1 MAAPA
6 ATGYDYRTLL
16 RELPLLVWKGDA
28 SGGCEYVNQTWLDF
42 TGLPVEA
49 MLGQGWTEAVHPEDR
64 DRLQNTYAEAF
75 QARLPMGLEFRL
87 RHRSGEYRWVLGNG
101 KPFYD
106 PEGRFAG
113 FLAACDDIH
122 AMRTADLR
130 IRRLTDLYAALSRT
144 NHAIIHARD
153 RQSLFQEVC
162 RIAVESGRFRLAWVA
177 VPGTGSGTCQP
188 AAHAGPASAYLEGV
202 KGCTNAQDPT
212 SMGLDAE
219 VIRDGTPK
227 FTCDLPAVATCAS
240 CRDNAARHGLL
251 AQAAFP
257 LRVGGRT
264 EGSFSIFSE
273 EAGAFDRD
281 MIALLEEMAEDIS
294 FALDHLAREERRRTA
309 ERALAVALQEGQ
321 AMLEAASV
329 AKVVPWSMDPGGAL
343 RWGDS
348 AGPVL
353 GQTPAALAAHPG
365 WPWHLILEEDQPRL
379 RQALREAST
388 GLVAGMDCRMR
399 HGDGR
404 IIWTRWTLA
413 RDGEGFRGAL
423 QDITEQHT
431 VQEQL
436 VQSQKLESLGTL
448 VGGIAHDFNNLLMA
462 ILGYCEIFE
471 GDADFTPRQRKGLEV
486 IHRAAHRGRDL
497 VDRLLGFSR
506 RVAPRREMG
515 NLNTVLSESA
525 ALLIHALS
533 NRIRLDLRLAPG
545 LPDASF
551 DSGQMHQVVMNL
563 AINARDAIEG
573 EGTLILRSGVAS
585 VPADQALA
593 HRRLPGTYVFLEVED
608 TGCGIPPDRVR
619 RIFEPFYSTKGAKGT
634 GLGLS
639 MVHGIVTEHGGF
651 VECDSR
657 VGAGTRLRV
666 LLPLG
671 QTGPVACDPDDGG
684 PTMRVLLLCG
694 EPARARLAMGLAQ
707 MGHHA
712 VPGNSATGA
721 AASGRTDW
729 DLLVMDPAALD
740 LEPAALLDRL
750 GRSGWTGPF
759 LLLGPD
765 RPGALPRPAAGTLTR
780 DFSLMELIEA
790 LHLAR
795 P

>member
-1 MAAPA
+1 M
-6 ATGYDYRTLL
+6 
-16 RELPLLVWKGDA
+16 
-28 SGGCEYVNQTWLDF
+28 NQTWLDF
-42 TGLPVEA
+42 TGRPMAE
-49 MLGQGWTEAVHPEDR
+49 MLGQGWTEAIHPEDR
-64 DRLQNTYAEAF
+64 ERLQRIYAEAF
-75 QARLPMGLEFRL
+75 QSRRPMALEFRM
-87 RHRSGEYRWVLGNG
+87 RHHGGEFRWVLGNG

-106 PEGRFAG
+106 PEGQFSG

-122 AMRTADLR
+122 GIRTADLR

-153 RQSLFQEVC
+153 RQSLLQEVC
-162 RIAVESGRFRLAWVA
+162 RIAVESGQFRLAWIA
-177 VPGTGSGTCQP
+177 VPDPVSGGFRP
-188 AAHAGPASAYLEGV
+188 AAHAGPASAYLAGV
-202 KGCTNAQDPT
+202 KGCTSAGEPGG
-212 SMGLDAE
+212 MGLDAVVLHE
-219 VIRDGTPK
+219 GIPRIERDLGISAP
-227 FTCDLPAVATCAS
+227 CPA
-240 CRDNAARHGLL
+240 CRENAGRHGLM

-257 LRVGGRT
+257 LRVDGHT
-264 EGSFSIFSE
+264 VGSFSVFSE
-273 EAGAFDRD
+273 EAEAFDRD

-309 ERALAVALQEGQ
+309 ERALAVALQERQ

-329 AKVVPWSMDPGGAL
+329 AKVVPWSMNAGGTL

-353 GQTPAALAAHPG
+353 GLAPEVLAAHPG
-365 WPWHLILEEDQPRL
+365 WPWHLLLEEDQPRL

-388 GLVAGMDCRMR
+388 GLVAGADCRMR
-399 HGDGR
+399 HGEGR

-436 VQSQKLESLGTL
+436 IQSQKLESLGTL

-471 GDADFTPRQRKGLEV
+471 SDPGFTARQRKGLEV
-486 IHRAAHRGRDL
+486 IHRAAQRGRDL

-506 RVAPRREMG
+506 RVPPRRETG

-533 NRIRLDLRLAPG
+533 SRIHLDLQLAPH
-545 LPDASF
+545 LPDARF

-573 EGTLILRSGVAS
+573 EGTLTLRSGVAA
-585 VPADQALA
+585 VPAETALV
-593 HRRLPGTYVFLEVED
+593 HRRLPGRYVYLEVED
-608 TGCGIPPDRVR
+608 SGCGIPPDRLR

-657 VGAGTRLRV
+657 VGTGTRLRV
-666 LLPLG
+666 LLPLD
-671 QTGPVACDPDDGG
+671 QTGPVAGDPEDGG
-684 PTMRVLLLCG
+684 PAMRVLLLG
-694 EPARARLAMGLAQ
+694 GDPLRRKLATGLAQ

-712 VPGNSATGA
+712 EPASSAAGIV
-721 AASGRTDW
+721 ASGRADW
-729 DLLVMDPAALD
+729 DLLVMDPATLD
-740 LEPAALLDRL
+740 LDPALFLDQL
-750 GRSGWTGPF
+750 QQNGWAGPF
-759 LLLGPD
+759 LLVGSA
-765 RPGALPRPAAGTLTR
+765 RPGALPRPATATLSH

>member
-1 MAAPA
+1 M
-6 ATGYDYRTLL
+6 
-16 RELPLLVWKGDA
+16 
-28 SGGCEYVNQTWLDF
+28 NQTWLDF

-49 MLGQGWTEAVHPEDR
+49 MLGQGWAEAVHPEDR
-64 DRLQNTYAEAF
+64 GHLQRTYAEAF
-75 QARLPMGLEFRL
+75 QTRLPMGLEFRM
-87 RHRSGEYRWVLGNG
+87 RHHSGEYRWVLGNG

-144 NHAIIHARD
+144 NQAIIHARD
-153 RQSLFQEVC
+153 RESLFQEVC
-162 RIAVESGRFRLAWVA
+162 RIAVESGRFRLAWIA
-177 VPGTGSGTCQP
+177 LPDPATGGFRP
-188 AAHAGPASAYLEGV
+188 AAHAGPAAAYRLGLEG
-202 KGCTNAQDPT
+202 CTSAADPGG
-212 SMGLDAE
+212 MGLDALVLQE
-219 VIRDGTPK
+219 GAPRIERDLVSAAP
-227 FTCDLPAVATCAS
+227 CAACRENAVHHEL
-240 CRDNAARHGLL
+240 R

-257 LRVGGRT
+257 LRVDGRI
-264 EGSFSIFSE
+264 EGSFSVFSE
-273 EAGAFDRD
+273 EPGAFDRD
-281 MIALLEEMAEDIS
+281 MIALLEEMAADIS

-309 ERALAVALQEGQ
+309 ERALAVALQERQ

-329 AKVVPWSMDPGGAL
+329 AKVVPWSMDAGGNL

-353 GQTPAALAAHPG
+353 GLGPVALAAQPG
-365 WPWHLILEEDQPRL
+365 WPWHLLLEEDQPRL
-379 RQALREAST
+379 RQALREAAT
-388 GLVAGMDCRMR
+388 GLVAGADCRMR

-404 IIWTRWTLA
+404 VIWTRWTLA

-471 GDADFTPRQRKGLEV
+471 GDTAFTPRQRKGLEV

-506 RVAPRREMG
+506 RVAPRRETA

-525 ALLIHALS
+525 ALLVHALS
-533 NRIRLDLRLAPG
+533 NRIRLDLRLAPD

-551 DSGQMHQVVMNL
+551 DSSQMHQVVMNL

-573 EGTLILRSGVAS
+573 EGVITLRSGVAP
-585 VPADQALA
+585 VPAETALA

-608 TGCGIPPDRVR
+608 SGCGIPPDRLR

-657 VGAGTRLRV
+657 LGAGTRLRV

-671 QTGPVACDPDDGG
+671 HTGPVACDPDDGG
-684 PTMRVLLLCG
+684 PAMRILLLCG
-694 EPARARLAMGLAQ
+694 EPVRRRLATGLVQ

-712 VPGNSATGA
+712 LPETSAARA
-721 AASGRTDW
+721 AASGPTDW

-740 LEPAALLDRL
+740 LAPAALLDRL
-750 GRSGWTGPF
+750 AQGGWTGPF
-759 LLLGPD
+759 LLVGPD
-765 RPGALPRPAAGTLTR
+765 RPGALPRPASGTLSR